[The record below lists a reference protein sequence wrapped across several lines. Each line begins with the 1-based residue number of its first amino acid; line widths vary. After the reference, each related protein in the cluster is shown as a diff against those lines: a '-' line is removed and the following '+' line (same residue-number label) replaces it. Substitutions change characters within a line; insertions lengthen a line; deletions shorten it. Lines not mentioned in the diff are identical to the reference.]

1 MTKRILAAAA
11 AATLLLSACGGGGG
25 DVQNEVADIY
35 IKAMGDLADELDVEL
50 DINEGCVRDLTAQL
64 SDDDAQK
71 LVDAGI
77 DGDPEGLSAEADEL
91 GEQLFEDCITE
102 G

>member
-1 MTKRILAAAA
+1 MTKRILAAVAA
-11 AATLLLSACGGGGG
+11 STLLFAACGGGGG
-25 DVQNEVADIY
+25 DVQGEVADLY
-35 IKAMGDLADELDVEL
+35 IEAMGELGDELGVDL
-50 DINEGCVRDLTAQL
+50 DIDEGCVRDLTDQL

-77 DGDPEGLSAEADEL
+77 DGDPEDLSAEADEIA
-91 GEQLFEDCITE
+91 EQLAECVSE

>member
-1 MTKRILAAAA
+1 MTKRILAAVAA
-11 AATLLLSACGGGGG
+11 STLLFAACGGGGDAQG
-25 DVQNEVADIY
+25 EVADLY
-35 IKAMGDLADELDVEL
+35 IEAMGELGDELGVDL
-50 DINEGCVRDLTAQL
+50 DIDEGCVRDLADQL

-77 DGDPEGLSAEADEL
+77 DGAPEDLSAEADEIA
-91 GEQLFEDCITE
+91 EQLAECVSE